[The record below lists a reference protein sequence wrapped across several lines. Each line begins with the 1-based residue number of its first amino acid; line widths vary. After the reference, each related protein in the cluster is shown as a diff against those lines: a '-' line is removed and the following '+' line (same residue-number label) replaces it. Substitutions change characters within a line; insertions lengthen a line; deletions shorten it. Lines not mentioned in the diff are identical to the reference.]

1 MKKLLLAWALTAGF
15 AANALAADTQ
25 YNLRVDGMTCS
36 LCAMKVSHALK
47 KIDGVDSVDVDVD
60 NGLVKTCVKE
70 GVTLNDKQIS
80 DVLLAK
86 GYTYRGMEKH
96 GRCSL

>member
-1 MKKLLLAWALTAGF
+1 MKRIVGAGVFAALI

-36 LCAMKVSHALK
+36 LCAIKVSHALK
-47 KIDGVDSVDVDVD
+47 KIDGVDLVNVDVD
-60 NGLVKTCVKE
+60 NGLVRACVKE

-86 GYTYRGMEKH
+86 GYTYRGMEKQ

>member
-36 LCAMKVSHALK
+36 LCARKVSHALK

-60 NGLVKTCVKE
+60 NGLARACVKE
-70 GVTLNDKQIS
+70 GVTLNEKQIR

-86 GYTYRGMEKH
+86 GYTYRGMEKQGH
-96 GRCSL
+96 CSL